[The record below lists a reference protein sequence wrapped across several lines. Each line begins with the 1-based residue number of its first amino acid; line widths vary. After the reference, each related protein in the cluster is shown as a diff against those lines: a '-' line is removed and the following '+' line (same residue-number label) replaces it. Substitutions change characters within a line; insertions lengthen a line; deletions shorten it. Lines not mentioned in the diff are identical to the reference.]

1 MNKSVSSSILSNIWT
16 ILGIIVI
23 LFCGAHA
30 FVKGGIAGVD
40 VFTQFFVLAAPFASF
55 LATYYLLRR
64 HAISVFTK
72 SEEWYISL
80 VALTAF
86 IGMLILGLYETRLGE
101 NFQKIFAATSQVGG
115 NVVISIGTLAYIS
128 GFFRIFRARNWLSTI
143 VMGAL
148 VLSLFHA
155 SPIGGMLFPPITVFG
170 EFVSKWI
177 VGGGNAAFE
186 VCSFLGI
193 SAMIARVLIGKEKLT
208 PETTA
213 TTGTGE

>member
-1 MNKSVSSSILSNIWT
+1 MNKSVSSSIVSNVWT
-16 ILGIIVI
+16 ILGVIVI

-30 FVKGGIAGVD
+30 FVKGGISGVD
-40 VFTQFFVLAAPFASF
+40 VFVQFFVYAAPFASF

-64 HAISVFTK
+64 HIIGLLTK
-72 SEEWYISL
+72 SEEWYVSL
-80 VALTAF
+80 IALTAF
-86 IGMLILGLYETRLGE
+86 IGMLILGLYETRLGVT
-101 NFQKIFAATSQVGG
+101 FQKIFASTSQVGG
-115 NVVISIGTLAYIS
+115 NVVISIGTLAYVS
-128 GFFRIFRARNWLSTI
+128 AFFRIFRARNWLSTL

-155 SPIGGMLFPPITVFG
+155 SPIGGMLFPPITIFG

-193 SAMIARVLIGKEKLT
+193 SAMIARVFIGKEKLT
-208 PETTA
+208 SETAA
-213 TTGTGE
+213 TTGE